1 MKSEIV
7 ILTRSLPFHS
17 LGGMEI
23 VAWDLARAFVRMGQ
37 AVRIVTTSLPGHRTE
52 FVRDGVTIVPL
63 AETPAGRY
71 SAAWW
76 RESRRHFE
84 QHCMQTSAAVLS
96 VSAGAFGL
104 FPLKERLPGVPF
116 IMQAH
121 GTSWGEVVSKWRS
134 RRIKSLL
141 GSVRNLWWVPKEL
154 LAYKHFDGVVAVGPQ
169 VAEDIGGLPGKWF
182 LPADKVHLINN
193 GIDTTEFTPPPHGA
207 LLSRRRLNLDER
219 APTVVSACRL
229 HPQKGVSNV
238 LRTFALLLKTHPDA
252 MLLVAGDGPEKAD
265 LEALSG
271 NLAIQGRVKFL
282 GALQRSE
289 LIEIY
294 QAGDAF
300 TFLTERVEGLPLNIL
315 EAMATGLPVL
325 TSEHLRIF
333 NSNNITKVNPK
344 DFAAASKKLA
354 QMLDNR
360 PAEKANLLPRQYQ
373 LSFAAQAYIDLIETL
388 TPHDSGRP

>member
-23 VAWDLARAFVRMGQ
+23 VAWDLAREFVRMGQ
-37 AVRIVTTSLPGHRTE
+37 AVRIITTSLPGQSTE

-63 AETPAGRY
+63 AGTPPGHY

-84 QHCMQTSAAVLS
+84 QRCMQTTSAVLS

-104 FPLKERLPGVPF
+104 FPLKNRLSGVPF

-121 GTSWGEVVSKWRS
+121 GTSWGEVASKWRS

-141 GSVRNLWWVPKEL
+141 GSVRNLWWIPKEL
-154 LAYKHFDGVVAVGPQ
+154 LAYKHFDGVVAIGPQ
-169 VAEDIGGLPGKWF
+169 VAEDIGRLLGNWF

-193 GIDTTEFTPPPHGA
+193 GIDTSVFRPSNEV
-207 LLSRRRLNLDER
+207 RRRVRSRLCLKEDT
-219 APTVVSACRL
+219 PVVVSASRL
-229 HPQKGVSNV
+229 HAQKGVGNV
-238 LRTFALLLKTHPDA
+238 LRTFALLLKTHPNA

-265 LEALSG
+265 LEALGG
-271 NLAIQGRVKFL
+271 NLAIQDHVKFF
-282 GALQRSE
+282 GALQRSD
-289 LIEIY
+289 LIDIY
-294 QAGDAF
+294 QAGDALA
-300 TFLTERVEGLPLNIL
+300 FLTERVEGLPLNIL

-325 TSEHLRIF
+325 TSEHLSIF
-333 NSNNITKVNPK
+333 NSNDITKVDPK
-344 DFAAASKKLA
+344 DFVTASEKLA
-354 QMLDNR
+354 QLLDNR
-360 PAEKANLLPRQYQ
+360 PAERVDLLPRQYQ
-373 LSFAAQAYIDLIETL
+373 LSFAAQAYIDLIKTL
-388 TPHDSGRP
+388 APHASGRH